1 MKSLAGAEDSG
12 SRIARGL
19 TKISLQASCKIKR
32 IYSMFFLHH
41 LLPFDFEIPH
51 LLELHPDS

>member
-1 MKSLAGAEDSG
+1 MKTLAGAEDGG

-19 TKISLQASCKIKR
+19 TKISLQASCKIKT
-32 IYSMFFLHH
+32 IYSIFLHH
-41 LLPFDFEIPH
+41 LLPFDFEIPN